1 MGNSQA
7 HIVPENIV
15 IAGAGP
21 VGAVCALAMKQG
33 GLDPLLLEARSQ
45 HTPVHDRRTLALS
58 YGSRLILERLG
69 VWQNIADASAIT
81 RIHISHRGGLGRAE
95 LNAAEEKLPALGY
108 VLSYGE
114 LTRALL
120 QGLEQ
125 AAVRIR
131 YATPVVQVLT
141 GSTSARLHLGGDTPQ
156 EMHANLAVI
165 ADGGRNETQQGKW
178 FRDYG
183 QVAVVAQVTT
193 ELPHAGTAYERF
205 TPNGPIALLPNG
217 QDGSYA
223 LVWVNA
229 PDEAARIAQLDDAQ
243 FLTELQDQFGGRQGK
258 FFSVGSRGQFP
269 LKLDYHGTQAGEH
282 VVRIGNAAQT
292 LHPVAGQGFN
302 LGLRDAWELAQSC
315 MELSEEMRLG
325 GIEQLQAYA
334 RTRQCDAVPGI
345 LFTDLLV
352 RSFSTANPLAQHV
365 RGLGLMALQAF
376 PLARHFVA
384 RRMLFG
390 RHG

>member
-1 MGNSQA
+1 MLD
-7 HIVPENIV
+7 PENIV

-45 HTPVHDRRTLALS
+45 HTPINDKRTLALS

-69 VWQNIADASAIT
+69 VWKDIVDASAIT

-120 QGLEQ
+120 HGLEQ

-131 YATPVVQVLT
+131 YATPVVQVQA
-141 GSTSARLHLGGDTPQ
+141 GNASACLHLGGDTPQ

-183 QVAVVAQVTT
+183 QIAVVAQVVT

-217 QDGSYA
+217 QDGAYA

-229 PDEAARIAQLDDAQ
+229 PQEAARIAQLDDAQ
-243 FLTELQDQFGGRQGK
+243 FLTELQGQFGGRQGK

-315 MELSEEMRLG
+315 MELSEETRLG
-325 GIEQLQAYA
+325 DAGQLQAYA
-334 RTRQCDAVPGI
+334 RTRQRDAVPGI

-376 PLARHFVA
+376 PPARHFVA